1 MARLARLEVS
11 DDRVDQMAAELGAII
26 EHMGAISR
34 WEGEEAA
41 DGPSALR
48 RTDTVVKPDTA
59 ELASAAARHQ
69 DGHVVVP
76 PIKGAS

>member
-11 DDRVDQMAAELGAII
+11 DDRVDQMAAQLGAII

-41 DGPSALR
+41 DGPPAPR
-48 RTDTVVKPDTA
+48 RADAVVTTDIGD
-59 ELASAAARHQ
+59 LASAAARHQ
-69 DGHVVVP
+69 DGQVIVP